1 MALIHEQWAIVNCL
15 LEEISLDSNWI
26 PYLDIQ
32 NDLGQVNVTHTCV
45 MCLSCPF
52 PLFWCFFFQTA
63 LHLAVIVDQ
72 SECVRAL
79 LCSGAN
85 AELQERGG
93 NTPLHLAVREHRTE
107 CVRELT
113 SCSRTRPEHL
123 NITNFAGMNLGK

>member
-1 MALIHEQWAIVNCL
+1 MAHLHACL
-15 LEEISLDSNWI
+15 WLFACSLS
-26 PYLDIQ
+26 LTK
-32 NDLGQVNVTHTCV
+32 LT
-45 MCLSCPF
+45 LST
-52 PLFWCFFFQTA
+52 LWVHFFAQTA

-79 LCSGAN
+79 LYSGAN

-113 SCSRTRPEHL
+113 SCSRTAPEHL
-123 NITNFAGMNLGK
+123 SITNYAGMNSRKLLSYEAVQYTI